1 MLAFASRLLFGI
13 AGVVLMACAA
23 ALIVLGLVDLIRS
36 GGALTYAVLDAISS
50 VVIAI
55 AVFDV
60 AKYLIEEEVVRERQ
74 MRQAGEARR
83 SLTRFV
89 ATVIIALLLEGL
101 ATLFKTARA
110 DVSQLIFPTL
120 LIAVGALLIVALG
133 LYLRLSATIEQVA
146 DESGD
151 GE

>member
-1 MLAFASRLLFGI
+1 MLAFASRLMFGI
-13 AGVVLMACAA
+13 AGVVLMAYAA
-23 ALIVLGLVDLIRS
+23 ALIVLGLVDLIRA
-36 GGALTYAVLDAISS
+36 GGSFTYAVLDAISS

-60 AKYLIEEEVVRERQ
+60 AKYLIEEEVLRERQ

-83 SLTRFV
+83 SLTRFF

-101 ATLFKTARA
+101 VILFKTARS
-110 DVSQLIFPTL
+110 DVAQLIFPSL
-120 LIAVGALLIVALG
+120 LIGIGAVLIVSLG

-151 GE
+151 GQ

>member
-101 ATLFKTARA
+101 VTLFKTARA